1 VTLYEKLVI
10 AMVDQK
16 TDYISIL
23 ITDERVEIYTSL
35 EQEKMSDLLIELVM
49 TQKELEIIH

>member
-1 VTLYEKLVI
+1 MTLYEKLAI
-10 AMVDQK
+10 AMADQK

>member
-1 VTLYEKLVI
+1 VTLYEKLAI
-10 AMVDQK
+10 AMADQK

-23 ITDERVEIYTSL
+23 ITDEGVEIYTSL
-35 EQEKMSDLLIELVM
+35 EQEEMSDLLIELVM